1 MKILRKPDL
10 AAFLILQCTKKSYFL
25 FQVFLDSQVFLEKGY
40 IFLVNA
46 RSEFC
51 LQRNKK
57 NKTFQ
62 AQKRRRIKNGQ
73 PKKLAGSST
82 KHLVITTL
90 SFFSICSYHASN
102 RDLFR
107 KNNDKI
113 KRSVEL
119 ESLS

>member
-1 MKILRKPDL
+1 MKILRKPDF

-90 SFFSICSYHASN
+90 SFSQYVAIMHPIETCLEKTTIKLK
-102 RDLFR
+102 DLQ
-107 KNNDKI
+107 NW
-113 KRSVEL
+113 
-119 ESLS
+119 SL